1 MKRSVK
7 DSLSGKWLSG
17 VPSDRIKKI
26 KNKQM
31 KDVLKIASAVVF
43 TLILSSCGS
52 GAKDD
57 KGGLTD
63 KKAQLEKLKEDQKKL
78 NDQIAKLQNEIGST
92 DTSSSLNKGKLIAAS
107 AVTEQAFEHYIDLQG
122 RVDADNV
129 SIVTPRGGQ
138 LQPSQVKQLFI
149 KKGDFVKKGQLL
161 AKLDDDVQQ
170 KSLQTLKTQL
180 AYAEDVYR
188 RQKNLWDQSIGTEM
202 QLKTAENN
210 VNNLKDQIN
219 TTTAQWEMTNVR
231 SDVSGYVEQL
241 NLKVGEMFTGMA
253 GNNPQIQIV
262 NNSSLKVV
270 TEVPENYLSKI
281 KEGTPVNVKLPD
293 ENLEF
298 NSNISLMNRAIGLN
312 SRSVVTEAKI
322 PYNPNVH
329 INQVAQVRIK
339 DYANPHAIVIPLTVL
354 QTDENGKYV
363 YVIATENGK
372 KVARKKVV
380 QVGEMYGNNIEVKG
394 GLSVGDQL
402 ITEGFQSLYEGQAV
416 TTG

>member
-1 MKRSVK
+1 
-7 DSLSGKWLSG
+7 
-17 VPSDRIKKI
+17 
-26 KNKQM
+26 M

-43 TLILSSCGS
+43 LLILSSCGS
-52 GAKDD
+52 GSKDE
-57 KGGLTD
+57 KGSLGD
-63 KKAQLEKLKEDQKKL
+63 KKAQLEKLKNDQKKL
-78 NDQIAKLQNEIGST
+78 NDQIAKLQNEIGTT

-107 AVTEQAFEHYIDLQG
+107 PVTEQAFEHYIDLQG

-138 LQPSQVKQLFI
+138 MQASQVKQLFI

-161 AKLDDDVQQ
+161 AKLDDDVLQ
-170 KSLQTLKTQL
+170 KQLQTMKTQL

-188 RQKNLWDQSIGTEM
+188 RQKNLWDQGIGTEM
-202 QLKTAENN
+202 QLKTYENN

-231 SDVSGYVEQL
+231 SDVNGYVEQL
-241 NLKVGEMFTGMA
+241 NLKPGEIFTGMA

-281 KEGTPVNVKLPD
+281 KEGTPVDIKLPD
-293 ENLEF
+293 ANLEF
-298 NSNISLMNRAIGLN
+298 ESKIALMNRAIGLN
-312 SRSVVTEAKI
+312 SRSIVTEAKI
-322 PYNPNVH
+322 PYNQSVH

-363 YVIATENGK
+363 YVMAVENGK
-372 KVARKKVV
+372 KVAKKKVV
-380 QVGEMYGNNIEVKG
+380 QVGEIYGNNIEVKG
-394 GLSVGDQL
+394 GLNVGDQL

>member
-1 MKRSVK
+1 
-7 DSLSGKWLSG
+7 
-17 VPSDRIKKI
+17 
-26 KNKQM
+26 M

-43 TLILSSCGS
+43 LLILSSCGS
-52 GAKDD
+52 GSKDE
-57 KGGLTD
+57 KGSLGD
-63 KKAQLEKLKEDQKKL
+63 KKAQLEKLKNDQKKL
-78 NDQIAKLQNEIGST
+78 NDQIARLQNEIGTT

-107 AVTEQAFEHYIDLQG
+107 PVTEQAFEHYIDLQG

-138 LQPSQVKQLFI
+138 MQASQVKQLFI

-161 AKLDDDVQQ
+161 AKLDDDVLQ
-170 KSLQTLKTQL
+170 KQLQTMKTQL

-188 RQKNLWDQSIGTEM
+188 RQKNLWDQGIGTEM
-202 QLKTAENN
+202 QLKTYENN

-231 SDVSGYVEQL
+231 SDVNGYVEQL
-241 NLKVGEMFTGMA
+241 NLKPGEIFTGMA

-281 KEGTPVNVKLPD
+281 KEGTPVDIKLPD
-293 ENLEF
+293 ANLEF
-298 NSNISLMNRAIGLN
+298 ESKIALMNRAIGLN
-312 SRSVVTEAKI
+312 SRSIVTEAKI
-322 PYNPNVH
+322 PYNQSVH

-363 YVIATENGK
+363 YVMAVENGK
-372 KVARKKVV
+372 KVAKKKVV
-380 QVGEMYGNNIEVKG
+380 QVGEIYGNNIEVKG
-394 GLSVGDQL
+394 GLNVGDQL

-416 TTG
+416 TTS

>member
-1 MKRSVK
+1 
-7 DSLSGKWLSG
+7 
-17 VPSDRIKKI
+17 
-26 KNKQM
+26 M
-31 KDVLKIASAVVF
+31 KDVLKIAPAVVF
-43 TLILSSCGS
+43 LLILSSCGS
-52 GAKDD
+52 GSKDE
-57 KGGLTD
+57 KGSLGD
-63 KKAQLEKLKEDQKKL
+63 KKAQLEKLKNDQKKL
-78 NDQIAKLQNEIGST
+78 NDQIAKLQNEIGTT

-107 AVTEQAFEHYIDLQG
+107 PVTEQAFEHYIDLQG

-138 LQPSQVKQLFI
+138 MQASQVKQLFI

-161 AKLDDDVQQ
+161 AKLDDDVLQ
-170 KSLQTLKTQL
+170 KQLQTMKTQL

-188 RQKNLWDQSIGTEM
+188 RQKNLWDQGIGTEM
-202 QLKTAENN
+202 QLKTYENN

-231 SDVSGYVEQL
+231 SDVNGYVEQL
-241 NLKVGEMFTGMA
+241 NLKPGEIFTGMA

-281 KEGTPVNVKLPD
+281 KEGTPVDIKLPD
-293 ENLEF
+293 ANLEF
-298 NSNISLMNRAIGLN
+298 ESKIALMNRAIGLN
-312 SRSVVTEAKI
+312 SRSIVTEAKI
-322 PYNPNVH
+322 PYNQSVH

-363 YVIATENGK
+363 YVMAVENGK
-372 KVARKKVV
+372 KVAKKKVV
-380 QVGEMYGNNIEVKG
+380 QVGEIYGNNIEVKG
-394 GLSVGDQL
+394 GLNVGDQL